1 MLKTGIFVTPK
12 IQYTVYEV
20 QETGFYR
27 IDFVTDNGDFMYDVD
42 KIAYSLFKKKQTYV
56 YGDRRV
62 YEEYEKALALLSN
75 ASYEDSEETRW
86 NNGKYF
92 KYITGKNTK
101 LGYEKQSTL
110 ENGVIVESTMTGGGY
125 GISWGIIANVYGMAL
140 EPMNFFEYQ
149 KTSISKDTVHDTNN
163 GALFYSLDELKRRHD
178 LAYIE
183 DNNFEVVTS
192 IERLEYWLDLYK
204 NNPYPWR
211 SFDTETTGIDVSR
224 YGKDI
229 MVGIVLGVNTTTA
242 CYIPFRH
249 EGDFN
254 IPMDKLDDIM
264 KLVISMQDISTGHNT
279 KFDRQVMKKEGYDL
293 RLKYDTLQ
301 ISIINNPVFAKS
313 IHGLKHLTSELL
325 HRYVLELVDIFI
337 NPKDINFAKLPPEI
351 IKYYACPDGSNS
363 LIILEDQLG
372 KLPKFQYK
380 LMELECAMTH
390 IIADQEYYG
399 IRVDVK
405 KFEHQYHNCNYIL
418 DMLLKAFRVLT
429 KEDGNIDSNPV
440 ISNLLYNKMHCKVL
454 VRTKSGQP
462 SVAMQAIKK
471 LASVRAETPT
481 VITED
486 LVDMDGNVIIKAKD
500 LSVAAYPALIILVK
514 YREYNKL
521 KTAFYA
527 RFERT
532 MKTGR
537 VFFWVNQNGAATG
550 RQSSPMHQLPPALKD
565 CILADANDREF
576 WGPDFSQVEL
586 RMIAYL
592 SGETQLIDLAKD
604 PSNDIHRII
613 GSLITG
619 KEMWEITPAERN
631 VGKRR
636 NFGVVYLISAMGL
649 AAQIFGAGYTKEN
662 VEFCQKQLDDFYTK
676 FKRINRYIKMNGVKV
691 QRDGFMETKWFHRR
705 RNFPE
710 IFDPD
715 LEPRKRASI
724 IRMSNNVPVQGTAA
738 DLLKFGMVLMD
749 AYIREKGWNEELDGY
764 PLVRMMLSIHDEL
777 IISAH
782 RDIPMEEIVE
792 MITVCM
798 DVNVTDAP
806 PFFVQPARML
816 NWGGHSD
823 DAVAM
828 PIPYRDQL
836 IEDYSKTGVS
846 VFKRSYFNFEMPE
859 QVKIEINSGKLS
871 NKEIIQKYLP
881 DVSMSFDHGDYVTE
895 YTKDDLK
902 QAFKAYVDSGFT
914 TYCIDNYLTLLNSYR
929 DKELEDYM
937 EGLIKQYGMDYKVVG
952 EHVRHPSLTFELLN
966 RYKKVIPKDM
976 EHVESITEAARLYI
990 DDLSGEK
997 IHELTESIEVE
1008 EAIHESDK
1016 DKFIGQLEALVNYD
1030 ENGEVIFESAE
1041 EEFEDIYSYYD
1052 DEDPDSIIQFVENK
1066 PVYVWEIGDS
1076 IVFDVGSF
1084 RKEDVNA
1091 VLAYIHQFSVP
1102 DGFYTARII
1111 YNKLIDTGMHLEE
1124 FDIDKANDLL
1134 CAIAERSSVC
1144 A

>member
-1 MLKTGIFVTPK
+1 MLKTGIFITPK
-12 IQYTVYEV
+12 GQYNLYEIQE
-20 QETGFYR
+20 QGFYR
-27 IDFVTDNGDFMYDVD
+27 IDFVRDNGEFMHDID
-42 KIAYSLFKKKQTYV
+42 KIEYSMYKKKQTYT
-56 YGDRRV
+56 YGNRSV
-62 YEEYEKALALLSN
+62 YEEYERILSKLSN
-75 ASYEDSEETRW
+75 AYFKDKEESRW

-92 KYITGKNTK
+92 KYVTGVNEK
-101 LGYEKQSTL
+101 LGYQKQATL
-110 ENGVIVESTMTGGGY
+110 ENGVITESTLSGDGY
-125 GISWGIIANVYGMAL
+125 AITWGVVAVVYGMAL
-140 EPMNFFEYQ
+140 EPLNFHEYS
-149 KTSISKDTVHDTNN
+149 KVSISKDTVHNSTG
-163 GALFYSLDELKRRHD
+163 GALYYSLEELKRRHN
-178 LAYIE
+178 LEYIE
-183 DNNFEVVTS
+183 ENNFEVVTS
-192 IERLEYWLDLYK
+192 IDRLNAWLDMYK
-204 NNPYPWR
+204 NDPYPWR
-211 SFDTETTGIDVSR
+211 SFDTETTGVDVSMF
-224 YGKDI
+224 GKDH
-229 MVGIVLGVNTTTA
+229 MVGIVLGVNKTTS

-249 EGDFN
+249 DGDFN
-254 IPMDKLDDIM
+254 IPMSELPRIM
-264 KLVISMQDISTGHNT
+264 KLVIEEQDRSTGHNT
-279 KFDRQVMKKEGYDL
+279 KFDRQVMKKEGYDMRL
-293 RLKYDTLQ
+293 RYDTLQ
-301 ISIINNPVFAKS
+301 ISIINNPVFAKK

-325 HRYVLELVDIFI
+325 NRYVLELTDIFI
-337 NPKDINFAKLPPEI
+337 NVKDINFAVLPPEI
-351 IKYYACPDGSNS
+351 IEYYACPDGSNS
-363 LIILEDQLG
+363 LIILEDQLK

-405 KFEHQYHNCNYIL
+405 KFEHQYHNCNYVL
-418 DMLLKAFRVLT
+418 DMLMKAFRVLT
-429 KEDGNIDSNPV
+429 KEDGNINSSAV
-440 ISNLLYNKMHCKVL
+440 MSNLLYNKMKCKVL
-454 VRTKSGQP
+454 VRTKTGQP

-471 LASVRAETPT
+471 LASLKAEVPT
-481 VITED
+481 VITQD
-486 LVDMDGNVIIKAKD
+486 LVDLDGKVIVKAKN
-500 LSVAAYPALIILVK
+500 LSVAAYPALVILAK

-565 CILADANDREF
+565 CILADAENRDF

-592 SGETQLIDLAKD
+592 AGETQLIELAKD

-691 QRDGFMETKWFHRR
+691 QRDGYMETKWFHRR

-724 IRMSNNVPVQGTAA
+724 IRMSNNVPVQGTSA
-738 DLLKFGMVLMD
+738 DLLKFGMVTMD
-749 AYIREKGWNEELDGY
+749 AYIREKGWYEEVDGY
-764 PLVRMMLSIHDEL
+764 PKVRMMLSIHDEL

-782 RDIPMEEIVE
+782 QDIAMEEIIS
-792 MITVCM
+792 MITTCM
-798 DVNVTDAP
+798 DVEVKDAP

-823 DAVAM
+823 DAVAI

-836 IEDYSKTGVS
+836 IKDYEKTGKS
-846 VFKRSYFNFEMPE
+846 VFKCSYFKINVPDN
-859 QVKIEINSGKLS
+859 VKAEINSGKL
-871 NKEIIQKYLP
+871 NNTEILNKYLSE
-881 DVSMSFDHGDYVTE
+881 VSLTFDHGNYTTE

-902 QAFKAYVDSGFT
+902 AAFKAFLSSGTT
-914 TYCIDNYLTLLNSYR
+914 TYCVDNYLLLLNTYR

-937 EGLIKQYGMDYKVVG
+937 EDLIRQYGPDYKSVG

-966 RYKKVIPKDM
+966 RFKDYIPKDI

-990 DDLSGEK
+990 EGLPEDKLEELSTSKEEEK
-997 IHELTESIEVE
+997 PI
-1008 EAIHESDK
+1008 ADK
-1016 DKFIGQLEALVNYD
+1016 DLFVEQLEAMVNYD
-1030 ENGEVIFESAE
+1030 ENGEIVFEDTE
-1041 EEFEDIYSYYD
+1041 DEFEDAYSYYD
-1052 DEDPDSIIQFVENK
+1052 DVDPDSIINFVQNK
-1066 PVYVWEIGDS
+1066 PVYVWEIGDA

-1084 RKEDVNA
+1084 SQNDVNA
-1091 VLAYIHQFSVP
+1091 VLAYIHQFRTP
-1102 DGFYTARII
+1102 NGFYHAHII
-1111 YNKLIDTGMHLEE
+1111 YNKLLDTGIRLEE
-1124 FDIDKANDLL
+1124 FDIEKANELL
-1134 CAIAERSSVC
+1134 CAIAERSSIS